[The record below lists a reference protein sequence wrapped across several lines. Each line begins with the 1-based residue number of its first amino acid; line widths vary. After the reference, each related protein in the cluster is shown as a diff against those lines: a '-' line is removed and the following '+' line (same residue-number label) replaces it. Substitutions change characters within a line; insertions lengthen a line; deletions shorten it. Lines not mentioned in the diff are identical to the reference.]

1 MMSMVC
7 IVVRDGMSG
16 LFPTIQEGSH
26 LDRHAKAMTAVM
38 VTKGVK
44 QGKRGMNV
52 TSSFWRTCRVSVVLN
67 PKRFGDGA
75 LAPGKKTGVI
85 DIVVG
90 SIREEIVNRGH
101 YSTTA
106 RSVNMGRGR
115 LMVPENRVVLRRMMC
130 RDTAYHPRHSSH
142 LGVLSGSNR
151 TQH

>member
-16 LFPTIQEGSH
+16 LFPTIQEGSR
-26 LDRHAKAMTAVM
+26 LDRHAKPMTAAM

-44 QGKRGMNV
+44 QGKRGMSV

-67 PKRFGDGA
+67 PKRCGDGA
-75 LAPGKKTGVI
+75 LVPGKETGGI
-85 DIVVG
+85 DIAVG
-90 SIREEIVNRGH
+90 SIREEIVSRGPAF
-101 YSTTA
+101 TTTL
-106 RSVNMGRGR
+106 SVNLGRGR
-115 LMVPENRVVLRRMMC
+115 LMVPESRVVLRRMMC